1 MVACAS
7 SLGLHIV
14 YSADKKTMP
23 GKKAKNA
30 HQHIAIHENLNKVNG
45 AGFDRLVLVATSPA
59 AIAACQKDVQD
70 L

>member
-7 SLGLHIV
+7 SHGLDIV

-23 GKKAKNA
+23 GKKAKDA
-30 HQHIAIHENLNKVNG
+30 YQHIAIHENLNKVSG
-45 AGFDRLVLVATSPA
+45 AGFDRLVLVATWPA
-59 AIAACQKDVQD
+59 VIAACQKDMQD